1 LPIGYLGIADRLASQ
16 PVTEGDS
23 MQILAEAED
32 LPRTANIKTQ
42 LISLWTVPI
51 FGTVLRSHSSR
62 FRVLPPMSPDM
73 TAEQV
78 AAFYAENK
86 AMVWF
91 TMITFNICG
100 IMLLPLFM
108 VIVVQMK
115 RMATQSHVF
124 AYCYLTAAVSGAT
137 LFALADIFFLTAA
150 FRPGRNPELVML
162 LNDMAWIIFIAPVG
176 AIVAMNLLLA
186 AAIYFDD
193 APNPVF
199 PRWVGHYSLVTAV
212 AMAPAVGAAIF
223 KTGPLAWDGAVS
235 FWLRNG
241 SFALFVLVMFLVLRS
256 VLHRQA
262 VEEGVA
268 EQ

>member
-1 LPIGYLGIADRLASQ
+1 
-16 PVTEGDS
+16 

-32 LPRTANIKTQ
+32 PPTTASVKTQ
-42 LISLWTVPI
+42 LISLWTVPV
-51 FGTVLRSHSSR
+51 FGAVLLVA
-62 FRVLPPMSPDM
+62 FLAFPGFFPPMSPEMSAD
-73 TAEQV
+73 QV
-78 AAFYAENK
+78 AAFYAENRG
-86 AMVWF
+86 MVWF

-115 RMATQSHVF
+115 RMATQSHIF

-137 LFALADIFFLTAA
+137 LFALADIFFLVAA

-176 AIVAMNLLLA
+176 ALVAMNLILA
-186 AAIYFDD
+186 VAIGFDD
-193 APNPVF
+193 GPNRVF
-199 PRWVGHYSLVTAV
+199 PRWVGYYSLATGL

-223 KTGPLAWDGAVS
+223 MSGPLAWDGAVS

-241 SFALFVLVMFLVLRS
+241 SFALFVLVMFFVLRG

-262 VEEGVA
+262 ADEKVSA
-268 EQ
+268 